1 MIIIS
6 PNPIQS
12 YYNDVK
18 MEAEKRGEVTLL
30 GYRVRNVVQLLEGS
44 NRMAAGI
51 ELGLPITINIPE
63 DDHIIIRHDIDY
75 VKSKY
80 TNDEHHAAVYE
91 VALNIALDDERIGL
105 DCPMY
110 DTRDYPNVKVFDK
123 GVQVS

>member
-12 YYNDVK
+12 HYDAVK
-18 MEAEKRGEVTLL
+18 REALRRGEVTLL
-30 GYRVRNVVQLLEGS
+30 GYRMRNVVQLLEGS
-44 NRMAAGI
+44 NRMAAAI

-63 DDHIIIRHDIDY
+63 DDHMIMWHDIDY

-80 TNDEHHAAVYE
+80 TKDKHHAAVYE

-110 DTRDYPNVKVFDK
+110 DTEKYPNIKVFDK
-123 GVQVS
+123 DVQVN

>member
-63 DDHIIIRHDIDY
+63 DDHMIIQHDIDY

>member
-63 DDHIIIRHDIDY
+63 DDHMIIQHDIDY

-91 VALNIALDDERIGL
+91 VALNITLDDERIGL